1 MTPRRLRQ
9 DPQTLPHRPQA
20 LVVARP
26 APPPGWTRKT
36 CAMVLHLAC
45 LGLFGLSVVWP
56 VVGPLASGQV
66 ARDHPPHSG

>member
-1 MTPRRLRQ
+1 M
-9 DPQTLPHRPQA
+9 
-20 LVVARP
+20 VARP
-26 APPPGWTRKT
+26 ATPPGWTRKT

-66 ARDHPPHSG
+66 ARDFALLHQAGTAWAKEVGLSP